1 MMEIIFENANLIVVN
16 KPAGI
21 ESVAS
26 QNKGKSISE
35 VIQLEKEDT
44 NIKPVHRL
52 DRDTTGTMVFAKNLE
67 TLGKLE
73 AFFKERKT
81 IKRYLALCV
90 GIPRNQEGV
99 IRRNLS
105 NWTGGHKPV
114 RVVKGGGG
122 LSAETEYKVIASS
135 KKNGAS
141 LIMFTPHQ
149 GRTHQIRVHAE
160 AFGRPIIGDHQ
171 YGNRE
176 YNRKIKDNT
185 GLKRQALHA
194 WQLILPEMN
203 ENGEDLEFEAPLHDD
218 FIKTCD
224 NLLENWKASLSKEQN
239 NEFKNKKNS

>member
-1 MMEIIFENANLIVVN
+1 MEIIFENEDLIVIN

-35 VIQLEKEDT
+35 IIQFEKNDKM
-44 NIKPVHRL
+44 IKPAHRL
-52 DRDTTGTMVFAKNLE
+52 DRDTTGTMVFAKNDKSLQR
-67 TLGKLE
+67 LE
-73 AFFKERKT
+73 ALFKERKT

-90 GIPRNQEGV
+90 GIPRNSEGV

-105 NWTGGHKPV
+105 KWTGGHKPV

-122 LSAETEYKVIASS
+122 LSAETEYKVIVSN
-135 KKNGAS
+135 KEKDAS
-141 LIMFTPHQ
+141 LILFTPHQ
-149 GRTHQIRVHAE
+149 GRTHQIRVHSE

-176 YNRKIKDNT
+176 FNRKIKENT

-194 WQLILPEMN
+194 WQLILPQMGK
-203 ENGEDLEFEAPLHDD
+203 NGEDIKLEAPLHED
-218 FIKTCD
+218 FIKTC
-224 NLLENWKASLSKEQN
+224 NGLLENWKCSLSKEQIT
-239 NEFKNKKNS
+239 